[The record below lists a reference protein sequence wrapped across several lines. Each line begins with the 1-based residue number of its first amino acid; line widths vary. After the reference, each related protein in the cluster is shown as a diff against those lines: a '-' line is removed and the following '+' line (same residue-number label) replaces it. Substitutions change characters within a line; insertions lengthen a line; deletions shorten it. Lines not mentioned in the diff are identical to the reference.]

1 MENEVLTSLLEEV
14 KKNNEISALSLLLDL
29 EKRFDEKTCLEIR
42 EQLAR
47 IDQSYKYPEL
57 TDYMKEKEF
66 DKQNLRMI
74 MLNSY
79 LAALE
84 IYATLFKHGYF
95 NIRMVQTSVG
105 SLLMDL
111 KYHPQVFQHLIY
123 EERYYPNLIW
133 LLEKIC

>member
-14 KKNNEISALSLLLDL
+14 KKNNEIGALSLLLDL
-29 EKRFDEKTCLEIR
+29 EKRFDEKACLEIR

-47 IDQSYKYPEL
+47 VDQSYKYPEL
-57 TDYMKEKEF
+57 TDDMKEKEF

-74 MLNSY
+74 TLSSY

-105 SLLMDL
+105 SFLMDL
-111 KYHPQVFQHLIY
+111 KFHPQLFQHLIY
-123 EERYYPNLIW
+123 GERFYPNLIW
-133 LLEKIC
+133 LIEEI